1 MGVDMRALGLMSG
14 TSLDGVDAAIIE
26 TDGVDAIE
34 HGPWMTLPYTSQER
48 KILEEAVEIALE
60 KGPIASLSPQ
70 IFKADRVIL
79 ETHAKA
85 VNELLGLYGRGVDVV
100 GLHGQTLLHRPTE
113 RLSWQLGDGAALCA
127 KIGIDVISGF
137 RQADIAAGGQGAPL
151 VPVYHRALARRAAG
165 GGGIAI
171 VNIGGVS
178 NLTYVGTDGH
188 LSAFDVGPGNGLIDQ
203 IVVRAGLGNYDK
215 GGALG
220 ARGVVNQ
227 ARLDEMLSNTFFK
240 KAGPKSLDR
249 YDFTLDAV
257 NDLSTCDAIA
267 TLTAL
272 TAEAL
277 SRSTLLLPEAP
288 VCWII
293 CGGGRH
299 NNTLLREL
307 RSRLP
312 GRCLVAEDVGYR
324 GDAIEAELMAYL
336 AVRCLR
342 NLPITFPETTGVR
355 KMLTGG
361 VVHFVSEAS
370 QSS

>member
-1 MGVDMRALGLMSG
+1 MRALGLMSG

-34 HGPWMTLPYTSQER
+34 YGPWTTLPYTSEER
-48 KILEEAVEIALE
+48 KILADAVEIALE
-60 KGPIASLSPQ
+60 KGLSASLSSE
-70 IFKADRVIL
+70 IFKAGRVIL
-79 ETHAKA
+79 DTHARA
-85 VNELLGLYGRGVDVV
+85 VSELLRRYGGGVDVV
-100 GLHGQTLLHRPTE
+100 GLHGQTLLHRPAE
-113 RLSWQLGDGAALCA
+113 RVSWQLGDGAALCA
-127 KIGIDVISGF
+127 KIGIDVVSGF

-178 NLTYVGTDGH
+178 NLTYVAADGQ

-203 IVVRAGLGNYDK
+203 VVVRAGLGNYDK

-220 ARGVVNQ
+220 AQGVVDQ
-227 ARLDEMLSNTFFK
+227 QRLESMLSNAFFK

-257 NDLSTCDAIA
+257 ADLSTFDAIA
-267 TLTAL
+267 TLTAF

-277 SRSTLLLPEAP
+277 ARSTMLLPELP

-299 NNTLLREL
+299 NDTLLREL
-307 RSRLP
+307 QSRLP
-312 GRCLVAEDVGYR
+312 GRCLIAEDVGYR
-324 GDAIEAELMAYL
+324 GDAVEAELMAYL

-342 NLPITFPETTGVR
+342 NLPITFPETTGVHE
-355 KMLTGG
+355 MLTGG

-370 QSS
+370 QPL